1 MSGFSQFLGAIAGQV
16 ASRVILNKVANVGL
30 SQTRE
35 PAREPGGYQL
45 PVIVPKG
52 AEFDR
57 LEAGVPSSRYK
68 IPNWLF
74 FTGYGALLWYAAK
87 ATAPVDLPDLGDPGP
102 EEALLFPGLKREL
115 TQLDVE
121 DISTSDDPVEA
132 CLERAGWKL
141 PRIDELRQSIFEKEQ
156 VDLFTTPEPLTR
168 SEGELLEAIETC
180 MQKLEIQ
187 YGSLE
192 AAGVVCSDCGDDG
205 DAETLSGPFTFDGK
219 GCRDAQ
225 GNFVPIARCKG
236 KVARDPKT
244 GRYIPVSQLPKEKAP
259 EDITAKEAEAER
271 SIKLRETW
279 EMTREEAESEQSQL
293 NKKAIEI
300 VKARGDEG
308 PKKGTT
314 LPHDEAKRVLAKPD
328 SDRYKQLAYLA
339 HKWDI
344 VQAMK
349 DGKPVKGAV
358 LESFAL
364 DTDEALQEAYEQLDA
379 MYADSWP
386 VTMKQKKKKIKR
398 NSAIEAEVRQNDRLP
413 LDSAFRN
420 KLYKAYQKFIGTK
433 DEEKFLESVIK
444 NISGNPRVEKTQDGY
459 TNGLWTVTR
468 SGLRKGDIFEKWED
482 IPKDIVEYLASHPEL
497 VEYWEKQ
504 LE

>member
-30 SQTRE
+30 SQSRE
-35 PAREPGGYQL
+35 PAREPG
-45 PVIVPKG
+45 PVSIPNVIIPKG

-57 LEAGVPSSRYK
+57 VEAGAPSRSYK
-68 IPNWLF
+68 IPTWLF

-87 ATAPVDLPDLGDPGP
+87 ATAPVDMPDLGDPGP
-102 EEALLFPGLKREL
+102 EAEPLLFPGLKREL
-115 TQLDVE
+115 THLDVE

-132 CLERAGWKL
+132 CLERDGWKL
-141 PRIDELRQSIFEKEQ
+141 DRIDELRQSIFEKEQ

-192 AAGVVCSDCGDDG
+192 AAGVACSTCGDPDLG
-205 DAETLSGPFTFDGK
+205 VVQREMFDPE
-219 GCRDAQ
+219 Q
-225 GNFVPIARCKG
+225 IELEF
-236 KVARDPKT
+236 DPK
-244 GRYIPVSQLPKEKAP
+244 R
-259 EDITAKEAEAER
+259 
-271 SIKLRETW
+271 
-279 EMTREEAESEQSQL
+279 
-293 NKKAIEI
+293 
-300 VKARGDEG
+300 
-308 PKKGTT
+308 
-314 LPHDEAKRVLAKPD
+314 
-328 SDRYKQLAYLA
+328 
-339 HKWDI
+339 
-344 VQAMK
+344 
-349 DGKPVKGAV
+349 
-358 LESFAL
+358 
-364 DTDEALQEAYEQLDA
+364 
-379 MYADSWP
+379 
-386 VTMKQKKKKIKR
+386 KKIKR
-398 NSAIEAEVRQNDRLP
+398 NYAIEAEVRQNDRLP
-413 LDSAFRN
+413 LDSEFRS

-433 DEEKFLESVIK
+433 DEERFLESVIK

>member
-16 ASRVILNKVANVGL
+16 ASRVILNKVNAGL
-30 SQTRE
+30 SQSRE
-35 PAREPGGYQL
+35 SAREPGGYQL

-57 LEAGVPSSRYK
+57 VEAGVPSRGYK
-68 IPNWLF
+68 IPTWLF

-87 ATAPVDLPDLGDPGP
+87 ATAPVDMPDLGDPGP
-102 EEALLFPGLKREL
+102 EEEGLLFPGLKREL
-115 TQLDVE
+115 THLDVE
-121 DISTSDDPVEA
+121 DVATSDDPVEA

-141 PRIDELRQSIFEKEQ
+141 DRIDELRQSIFEKEQ

-205 DAETLSGPFTFDGK
+205 DAETLSGPFTFDGE

-225 GNFVPIARCKG
+225 GNFVPVAQCKG
-236 KVARDPKT
+236 KVARDSKT
-244 GRYIPVSQLPKEKAP
+244 GRYIPVPQLPKEKAP

-279 EMTREEAESEQSQL
+279 EMTREEAASEQSQL

-300 VKARGDEG
+300 VKARGGEG

-314 LPHDEAKRVLAKPD
+314 LPHEQAKGILKKPD
-328 SDRYKQLAYLA
+328 RDRYARLHYLA

-349 DGKPVKGAV
+349 DAKPVKKAV

-386 VTMKQKKKKIKR
+386 ATMKQKKKK
-398 NSAIEAEVRQNDRLP
+398 
-413 LDSAFRN
+413 
-420 KLYKAYQKFIGTK
+420 
-433 DEEKFLESVIK
+433 
-444 NISGNPRVEKTQDGY
+444 
-459 TNGLWTVTR
+459 TNW
-468 SGLRKGDIFEKWED
+468 
-482 IPKDIVEYLASHPEL
+482 
-497 VEYWEKQ
+497 
-504 LE
+504 